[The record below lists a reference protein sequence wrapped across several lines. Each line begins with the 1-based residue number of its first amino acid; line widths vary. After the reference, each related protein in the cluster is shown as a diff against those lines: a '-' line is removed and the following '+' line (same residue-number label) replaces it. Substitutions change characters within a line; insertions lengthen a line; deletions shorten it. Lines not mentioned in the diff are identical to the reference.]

1 MGVRPAPL
9 PLGFCFLEV
18 VLARPLLSGEVSIP
32 CGGRDE
38 GKG

>member
-1 MGVRPAPL
+1 MGVLLAPL
-9 PLGFCFLEV
+9 PLGFRLLEV
-18 VLARPLLSGEVSIP
+18 VLARPLLSGEISNS